1 MFFSSAVP
9 VLPATWTPEI
19 CAEVPVPYCTTAT
32 IICWTSWATWALV
45 TRTKR
50 GRWWASRVGIGRR
63 PPIAIVAATSV
74 ISRGVV
80 CTRPCPIAEEPTA
93 RSSPID
99 FADGIVLSAAPGIEL
114 GWLKPKRSAVAT
126 SRLAPS
132 LAPRGAN
139 TELHDTANE
148 LMSVPPQSS
157 PLAFCSV

>member
-1 MFFSSAVP
+1 MSSAVP
-9 VLPATWTPEI
+9 VLPATTTPGI

-32 IICWTSWATWALV
+32 IICWTSWATLALV

-74 ISRGVV
+74 ISSGVA

-93 RSSPID
+93 RSSPIEL
-99 FADGIVLSAAPGIEL
+99 ADGIVLSAAPGIEV

-132 LAPRGAN
+132 LTPSGAN
-139 TELHDTANE
+139 TELHDTANA
-148 LMSVPPQSS
+148 LSSVPPQSS
-157 PLAFCSV
+157 PPAFCSV